1 MRELIRTND
10 AVLLSYVDA
19 LLNEADMPH
28 EILDAYSSV
37 VDGSIPMV
45 QRRVMVLD
53 EDYEEAR
60 KIVKTAITE
69 PPKDAEL
76 PKDDASD
83 DTASG

>member
-10 AVLLSYVDA
+10 AVLLTYLEAVLNDA
-19 LLNEADMPH
+19 GVPH

-53 EDYEEAR
+53 HDYDEAQ
-60 KIVKTAITE
+60 KLVKTAIT
-69 PPKDAEL
+69 DL
-76 PKDDASD
+76 PTDHDSADDPA
-83 DTASG
+83 AG